1 MYVDIVPEHTSLAF
15 DTPFM
20 YLFMNVIDVPKLLPR
35 ARMREGVK
43 QLVLSICQFVCQFV
57 WQKILNLNIDRVKMI
72 SKTDSSIDIVKKVT
86 YVYLT
91 GFCTLCLSNSFLYLT
106 S

>member
-1 MYVDIVPEHTSLAF
+1 
-15 DTPFM
+15 
-20 YLFMNVIDVPKLLPR
+20 
-35 ARMREGVK
+35 MREGVK

-91 GFCTLCLSNSFLYLT
+91 GSKAVLYPLLFQQFPI
-106 S
+106 